1 MPQPN
6 RSPAGFITLQW
17 LDLLQLGTLV
27 QGCDEWLLCS
37 SRAHKK
43 LYMLRAIQ
51 GEVEKVIQRV
61 RTMNHSRI
69 VAAAFAV
76 SSDVQ
81 SFIGFQYVRYTLE
94 EMLYVHLVMDEMQIR
109 AVATSASGSLWICK
123 S

>member
-1 MPQPN
+1 MPDVLPVPQPN
-6 RSPAGFITLQW
+6 ADFVTLQW

-27 QGCDEWLLCS
+27 QGSDEWLLCL
-37 SRAHKK
+37 SRVHKK

-51 GEVEKVIQRV
+51 GEVEKVIQKTRK
-61 RTMNHSRI
+61 MDHPRI

-94 EMLYVHLVMDEMQIR
+94 EMLYVHLLMDEVHIR
-109 AVATSASGSLWICK
+109 AVATSASDSR
-123 S
+123 